1 MDKEE
6 VIRRIRENYE
16 EIRKFG
22 VKRIGIFGSVVR
34 GEAGEDSD
42 IDILVEFEDGKKT
55 FENFINL
62 ALFLKK
68 LLGREIDLLTP
79 KSVSPYIRPYIEKEV
94 VFV

>member
-6 VIRRIRENYE
+6 IIRRIRENYE

-22 VKRIGIFGSVVR
+22 VKRIGIFGSIVR
-34 GEAGEDSD
+34 GEAREDSD

-62 ALFLKK
+62 ALFLGK